1 MLPVEALSS
10 ANSGEL
16 EAVANKFGV
25 NVDEDAAV
33 SADFG
38 LKYHLF
44 IPPLA
49 HEPRP
54 SPAKP
59 NART

>member
-10 ANSGEL
+10 IKSGML

-25 NVDEDAAV
+25 KVDGDAAV
-33 SADFG
+33 NADVG

-44 IPPLA
+44 IPPFA
-49 HEPRP
+49 HEPIP

-59 NART
+59 NALT